1 MRERGRGSVISSARR
16 ELCHGRV
23 ETLLQLL
30 ALAGLVRN
38 RGLQARQPLLEVG
51 AVVIA
56 SPDLACDS
64 VRTLRA
70 YGLRRLSPSLAA
82 DATPAGVSSPLKKS
96 PVLRDAPCGAPQH

>member
-64 VRTLRA
+64 EA
-70 YGLRRLSPSLAA
+70 AGRRE
-82 DATPAGVSSPLKKS
+82 V
-96 PVLRDAPCGAPQH
+96 GASDVGSI